1 MQFLNILGAA
11 TLTGLGLGSLAGS
24 AVLWKR
30 AGVDPRAIAN
40 VIQAIG

>member
-30 AGVDPRAIAN
+30 AGVDPKAIAN